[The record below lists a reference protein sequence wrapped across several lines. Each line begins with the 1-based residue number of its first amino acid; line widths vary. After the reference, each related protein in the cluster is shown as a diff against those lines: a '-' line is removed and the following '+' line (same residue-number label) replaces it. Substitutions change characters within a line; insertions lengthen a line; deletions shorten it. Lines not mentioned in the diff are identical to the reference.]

1 LFAVADDAPQLFLA
15 LRCGSARVADS
26 SQTAGDLQL
35 VNRDTPLGG
44 YSEDVVKKRPDG
56 DVEQMSISQRLD
68 LHRCVPGEVM
78 LEDDVPWIETRGLAS
93 RLPDLDLVPDYQRGT
108 DTCDYDS

>member
-1 LFAVADDAPQLFLA
+1 M
-15 LRCGSARVADS
+15 
-26 SQTAGDLQL
+26 
-35 VNRDTPLGG
+35 NRDTPLGG

-68 LHRCVPGEVM
+68 LHRCMPGEVM
-78 LEDDVPWIETRGLAS
+78 LEDDVPWIKTRGLAS

>member
-1 LFAVADDAPQLFLA
+1 M
-15 LRCGSARVADS
+15 
-26 SQTAGDLQL
+26 
-35 VNRDTPLGG
+35 NRDTPLGG

-68 LHRCVPGEVM
+68 LHRCVPGEVT
-78 LEDDVPWIETRGLAS
+78 LEDDVPWIETPGLAS